1 MDSTEQKPKRPIVNA
16 ACPYCGNSVKFYM
29 PLKPGVLSFTCPAA
43 GCGKQFRVQV
53 TEAMLLQANPAAP
66 KPQQPNPQP
75 QQPQPYQ
82 QQPQPQPQAQQP
94 QAHPKQQVHTQAQQV
109 QSQLQQVQPKVQQ
122 AQAQPQQQ
130 VQAQQAQAQQQK
142 RSIKP
147 TDSIEN
153 WTAEG
158 KSGGRIAKV
167 VVTRTKM
174 LFMKERKEYDL
185 KIGVNVIGR
194 ADAMSPSDIMIE
206 DDMTVSR
213 RSVSITV
220 EASGGSYR
228 YWFEVLKSTNPVL
241 VNGKRHAVGE
251 SFVVE
256 PGTKFVLGRTKLSI
270 EL

>member
-29 PLKPGVLSFTCPAA
+29 PPKPGVLSFTCPAA

-53 TEAMLLQANPAAP
+53 TEAMLLQANPVAT

-75 QQPQPYQ
+75 QQPKPK
-82 QQPQPQPQAQQP
+82 PQPQAQQP

-109 QSQLQQVQPKVQQ
+109 QSQLQQAQAKVQQ
-122 AQAQPQQQ
+122 VHTQPQQQ
-130 VQAQQAQAQQQK
+130 AQPQQAQAQQQK

-158 KSGGRIAKV
+158 KAGGRIAKV

-174 LFMKERKEYDL
+174 IFMKEHKEYDL

>member
-53 TEAMLLQANPAAP
+53 TEAMLLQANPAAT

-75 QQPQPYQ
+75 QQSQPH
-82 QQPQPQPQAQQP
+82 QPQPQTQSLSQQP
-94 QAHPKQQVHTQAQQV
+94 QAQPKQQ
-109 QSQLQQVQPKVQQ
+109 SQPKVQQ

-130 VQAQQAQAQQQK
+130 VQAQQQK

-158 KSGGRIAKV
+158 KAGGRIAKV

-174 LFMKERKEYDL
+174 IFMKEHKEYDL

>member
-1 MDSTEQKPKRPIVNA
+1 MDSTEQNPKRPIVNA

-29 PLKPGVLSFTCPAA
+29 PLKPGVLSFTCPTA

-66 KPQQPNPQP
+66 KPQQPKPQP
-75 QQPQPYQ
+75 QQPKPQL
-82 QQPQPQPQAQQP
+82 QQPQPQPQAQQTP
-94 QAHPKQQVHTQAQQV
+94 TQPKQQVQPKAQQV
-109 QSQLQQVQPKVQQ
+109 QS
-122 AQAQPQQQ
+122 
-130 VQAQQAQAQQQK
+130 QQAQAQQQK

-153 WTAEG
+153 WMAEG
-158 KSGGRIAKV
+158 KAGGRIAKI

>member
-75 QQPQPYQ
+75 QQPKPQP
-82 QQPQPQPQAQQP
+82 QQPQPQSQAQQT
-94 QAHPKQQVHTQAQQV
+94 QTQPKQQSQPKAQQV
-109 QSQLQQVQPKVQQ
+109 QS
-122 AQAQPQQQ
+122 
-130 VQAQQAQAQQQK
+130 QQAQAQQQK
-142 RSIKP
+142 RSIKL

-153 WTAEG
+153 WMAEG
-158 KSGGRIAKV
+158 KAGGRIAKI

-174 LFMKERKEYDL
+174 IFMKERKEYDL

>member
-53 TEAMLLQANPAAP
+53 TEAMLLQANSAAT
-66 KPQQPNPQP
+66 KPQQPKPQP
-75 QQPQPYQ
+75 QQSQPYQ
-82 QQPQPQPQAQQP
+82 QQSQPQPQAQQP
-94 QAHPKQQVHTQAQQV
+94 QAHPEQQVHTQ
-109 QSQLQQVQPKVQQ
+109 VQQ

-130 VQAQQAQAQQQK
+130 AQSQQAQAQQQK

-158 KSGGRIAKV
+158 KAGGRIAKV

-174 LFMKERKEYDL
+174 IFMKERKEYDL

>member
-29 PLKPGVLSFTCPAA
+29 PPKPGVLSFTCPTA

-66 KPQQPNPQP
+66 KPQQPKPQP
-75 QQPQPYQ
+75 QQPKPQL
-82 QQPQPQPQAQQP
+82 QQPQPQPQAQQTP
-94 QAHPKQQVHTQAQQV
+94 TQPKQQVQPKAQQV
-109 QSQLQQVQPKVQQ
+109 QS
-122 AQAQPQQQ
+122 
-130 VQAQQAQAQQQK
+130 QQAQAQQQK

-158 KSGGRIAKV
+158 KAGGRIAKIV
-167 VVTRTKM
+167 ATRTKM

>member
-29 PLKPGVLSFTCPAA
+29 PPKPGVLSFTCPTA

-66 KPQQPNPQP
+66 KPQQPKPQL
-75 QQPQPYQ
+75 
-82 QQPQPQPQAQQP
+82 QQPQPQPQAQQTP
-94 QAHPKQQVHTQAQQV
+94 TQPKQQVQPKAQQV
-109 QSQLQQVQPKVQQ
+109 QS
-122 AQAQPQQQ
+122 
-130 VQAQQAQAQQQK
+130 QQAQAQQQK

-147 TDSIEN
+147 TEGIEN

-158 KSGGRIAKV
+158 KAGGRIAKV

-174 LFMKERKEYDL
+174 IFMKEHKEYDL

>member
-66 KPQQPNPQP
+66 KPQQPKPQL
-75 QQPQPYQ
+75 
-82 QQPQPQPQAQQP
+82 QQPQPQPQAQQAP
-94 QAHPKQQVHTQAQQV
+94 TQPK
-109 QSQLQQVQPKVQQ
+109 QQVQPKAQQ
-122 AQAQPQQQ
+122 AQS
-130 VQAQQAQAQQQK
+130 QQAQAQQQK

-153 WTAEG
+153 WMAEG
-158 KSGGRIAKV
+158 KAGGRIAKI
-167 VVTRTKM
+167 VVTRTTM
-174 LFMKERKEYDL
+174 IFMKEHKEYDL

>member
-66 KPQQPNPQP
+66 KPQQPNPHQ

-94 QAHPKQQVHTQAQQV
+94 QAHPKQQVHTQAQQ
-109 QSQLQQVQPKVQQ
+109 
-122 AQAQPQQQ
+122 AQAQSQQQ

-158 KSGGRIAKV
+158 KAGGRIAKV

>member
-53 TEAMLLQANPAAP
+53 TEAMLLQANSAAT
-66 KPQQPNPQP
+66 KPQQPKPQP
-75 QQPQPYQ
+75 QQSQPYQ
-82 QQPQPQPQAQQP
+82 QQSQPQPQAQQP
-94 QAHPKQQVHTQAQQV
+94 QAHPEQQVHTQA
-109 QSQLQQVQPKVQQ
+109 QQ

-130 VQAQQAQAQQQK
+130 AQSQQAQAQQQK

-147 TDSIEN
+147 TEGIEN

-158 KSGGRIAKV
+158 KAGGRIAKV

-174 LFMKERKEYDL
+174 IFMKERKEYDL

>member
-53 TEAMLLQANPAAP
+53 TEAMLLQANSAAT

-75 QQPQPYQ
+75 QQSQPH
-82 QQPQPQPQAQQP
+82 QPQPQTQSLSQQP
-94 QAHPKQQVHTQAQQV
+94 QAQPKQQ
-109 QSQLQQVQPKVQQ
+109 SQHKVQQ

-130 VQAQQAQAQQQK
+130 FQAQQAQAQQQK

-158 KSGGRIAKV
+158 KAGGRIAKV

-174 LFMKERKEYDL
+174 IFMKEHKEYDL

>member
-75 QQPQPYQ
+75 QQPK
-82 QQPQPQPQAQQP
+82 PQPQAQQT
-94 QAHPKQQVHTQAQQV
+94 QAQLKQQVQPKAQQV
-109 QSQLQQVQPKVQQ
+109 QS
-122 AQAQPQQQ
+122 
-130 VQAQQAQAQQQK
+130 QQAQAQQQK

-147 TDSIEN
+147 TEGIEN

-158 KSGGRIAKV
+158 KAGGRIAKI

-174 LFMKERKEYDL
+174 VFMKERKEYDL

>member
-1 MDSTEQKPKRPIVNA
+1 MDSTEQKPKRPIINA

-29 PLKPGVLSFTCPAA
+29 PPKPGVLSFTCPAA

-75 QQPQPYQ
+75 QQPQQ
-82 QQPQPQPQAQQP
+82 QPQAQQ
-94 QAHPKQQVHTQAQQV
+94 TQAQPK
-109 QSQLQQVQPKVQQ
+109 QQVQPKVQQ
-122 AQAQPQQQ
+122 
-130 VQAQQAQAQQQK
+130 VQSQQAQAQQQK

-158 KSGGRIAKV
+158 KAGGRIAKV

-174 LFMKERKEYDL
+174 IFMKERKEYDL

>member
-1 MDSTEQKPKRPIVNA
+1 MDSSEQNPKRPIVNA

-29 PLKPGVLSFTCPAA
+29 PLKPGVLSFTCPTA

-75 QQPQPYQ
+75 QQPKPQP
-82 QQPQPQPQAQQP
+82 QQPKPQPQAQQT
-94 QAHPKQQVHTQAQQV
+94 QTQPKQQVQPKAQQV
-109 QSQLQQVQPKVQQ
+109 QS
-122 AQAQPQQQ
+122 
-130 VQAQQAQAQQQK
+130 QQAQAQQQK

-153 WTAEG
+153 WMAEG
-158 KSGGRIAKV
+158 KTGGRIAKI

-174 LFMKERKEYDL
+174 IFMKERKEYDL

>member
-29 PLKPGVLSFTCPAA
+29 PLKPGVLSFTCPTA

-53 TEAMLLQANPAAP
+53 TEAMLLQANPATP

-75 QQPQPYQ
+75 QQPKPQP
-82 QQPQPQPQAQQP
+82 QQPKPQPQAQQT
-94 QAHPKQQVHTQAQQV
+94 QTQPKQQVQPKAQQV
-109 QSQLQQVQPKVQQ
+109 QS
-122 AQAQPQQQ
+122 
-130 VQAQQAQAQQQK
+130 QQAQAQQQK

-147 TDSIEN
+147 TEGIEN

-158 KSGGRIAKV
+158 KAGGRIAKV

-174 LFMKERKEYDL
+174 IFMKEHKEYDL

>member
-53 TEAMLLQANPAAP
+53 TEAMLLQANSAAT

-75 QQPQPYQ
+75 QQSQPH
-82 QQPQPQPQAQQP
+82 QPQPQTQSLSQQP
-94 QAHPKQQVHTQAQQV
+94 QAQPKQQ
-109 QSQLQQVQPKVQQ
+109 SQPKVQQ

-158 KSGGRIAKV
+158 KAGGRIAKI

-241 VNGKRHAVGE
+241 VNGKCHAVGE

>member
-53 TEAMLLQANPAAP
+53 TEAMLLQANPAAT
-66 KPQQPNPQP
+66 KPQQPKPQP

-94 QAHPKQQVHTQAQQV
+94 QAHPKQQVHTQAQQ
-109 QSQLQQVQPKVQQ
+109 
-122 AQAQPQQQ
+122 AQAQSQQQ

-147 TDSIEN
+147 TEGIEN

-158 KSGGRIAKV
+158 KAGGRIAKV

-174 LFMKERKEYDL
+174 IFMKEHKEYDL

>member
-29 PLKPGVLSFTCPAA
+29 PLKPGVLSFTCPTA

-53 TEAMLLQANPAAP
+53 TEAMLLQANLAAT
-66 KPQQPNPQP
+66 KQQQPKPQP

-94 QAHPKQQVHTQAQQV
+94 QAHPKQQVHTQ
-109 QSQLQQVQPKVQQ
+109 VQQ

-147 TDSIEN
+147 TDSIES
-153 WTAEG
+153 WMAEG
-158 KSGGRIAKV
+158 KAGGRIAKI

-174 LFMKERKEYDL
+174 VFMKERKEYDL

>member
-94 QAHPKQQVHTQAQQV
+94 QAHPKQQVHTQAQQ
-109 QSQLQQVQPKVQQ
+109 

-147 TDSIEN
+147 TEGIEN
-153 WTAEG
+153 WTAER

>member
-29 PLKPGVLSFTCPAA
+29 PPKPGVLSFTCPTA
-43 GCGKQFRVQV
+43 GCGKQFSVQV
-53 TEAMLLQANPAAP
+53 TEAMLLQANPATP

-75 QQPQPYQ
+75 QQPKPQP
-82 QQPQPQPQAQQP
+82 QQPQPQSQAQQTP
-94 QAHPKQQVHTQAQQV
+94 TQPKQQSQPKAQQV
-109 QSQLQQVQPKVQQ
+109 QS
-122 AQAQPQQQ
+122 
-130 VQAQQAQAQQQK
+130 QQAQAQQQK

-158 KSGGRIAKV
+158 KAGGRIAKI

-220 EASGGSYR
+220 EVSGGSFR

>member
-29 PLKPGVLSFTCPAA
+29 PLKPGVLSFTCPTA

-53 TEAMLLQANPAAP
+53 TEAMLLQANPATP

-75 QQPQPYQ
+75 QQPQP
-82 QQPQPQPQAQQP
+82 QPQSQQPQAQ
-94 QAHPKQQVHTQAQQV
+94 PKQQVQPKAQQV
-109 QSQLQQVQPKVQQ
+109 QS
-122 AQAQPQQQ
+122 
-130 VQAQQAQAQQQK
+130 QQAQAQQQK

-158 KSGGRIAKV
+158 KTGGRIAKI

-220 EASGGSYR
+220 EASGGNYR

>member
-16 ACPYCGNSVKFYM
+16 ACPYCGNPVKFYM

-75 QQPQPYQ
+75 QQPQP
-82 QQPQPQPQAQQP
+82 QPQAQQP
-94 QAHPKQQVHTQAQQV
+94 QAHPKQQVHTQAQQ
-109 QSQLQQVQPKVQQ
+109 
-122 AQAQPQQQ
+122 AQAQSQQQ

-158 KSGGRIAKV
+158 KAGGRIAKV

-174 LFMKERKEYDL
+174 LFMKEHKEYDL

>member
-53 TEAMLLQANPAAP
+53 TEAMLLQANPAAT

-75 QQPQPYQ
+75 QQPK
-82 QQPQPQPQAQQP
+82 PQPQAQQP
-94 QAHPKQQVHTQAQQV
+94 QAHPKQQVHTQA
-109 QSQLQQVQPKVQQ
+109 QQ

-158 KSGGRIAKV
+158 KAGGRIAKI

-174 LFMKERKEYDL
+174 IFMKERKEYDL

-228 YWFEVLKSTNPVL
+228 YWFEVLKSTNPVF

>member
-1 MDSTEQKPKRPIVNA
+1 MDSTEQTPKRPIVNA

-29 PLKPGVLSFTCPAA
+29 PPKPGVLSFTCPAA

-53 TEAMLLQANPAAP
+53 TEAMLLQANPAAT
-66 KPQQPNPQP
+66 KQQQPKPQP

-94 QAHPKQQVHTQAQQV
+94 QAHPKQQVHTQ
-109 QSQLQQVQPKVQQ
+109 VQQ
-122 AQAQPQQQ
+122 AQAQPQQH

-147 TDSIEN
+147 TEGIEN

-174 LFMKERKEYDL
+174 IFMKEHKEYDL

>member
-53 TEAMLLQANPAAP
+53 TEAMLLQANPAAT
-66 KPQQPNPQP
+66 KPQQPKPQP
-75 QQPQPYQ
+75 
-82 QQPQPQPQAQQP
+82 QQPQPQPQAQQTP
-94 QAHPKQQVHTQAQQV
+94 TQPKQQVQPKAQQV
-109 QSQLQQVQPKVQQ
+109 QS
-122 AQAQPQQQ
+122 
-130 VQAQQAQAQQQK
+130 QQAQAQQQK

-153 WTAEG
+153 WMAEG
-158 KSGGRIAKV
+158 KAGGRIAKI

-174 LFMKERKEYDL
+174 IFMKERKEYDL

>member
-53 TEAMLLQANPAAP
+53 TEAMLLQANPAAT

-75 QQPQPYQ
+75 QQPK
-82 QQPQPQPQAQQP
+82 PQPQAQQP
-94 QAHPKQQVHTQAQQV
+94 QAHPKQQVHTQA
-109 QSQLQQVQPKVQQ
+109 QQ

-158 KSGGRIAKV
+158 KAGGRIAKV

>member
-29 PLKPGVLSFTCPAA
+29 PLKPGVLSFTCPTA

-75 QQPQPYQ
+75 QQPQP
-82 QQPQPQPQAQQP
+82 QPQSRQPQAQ
-94 QAHPKQQVHTQAQQV
+94 PKQQVQPKAQQV
-109 QSQLQQVQPKVQQ
+109 QS
-122 AQAQPQQQ
+122 
-130 VQAQQAQAQQQK
+130 QQAQAQQQK

-158 KSGGRIAKV
+158 KAGGRIAKI

-174 LFMKERKEYDL
+174 IFMKERKEYDL

>member
-53 TEAMLLQANPAAP
+53 TEAMLLQANSAAT

-75 QQPQPYQ
+75 QQSQPH
-82 QQPQPQPQAQQP
+82 QPQPQTQSLSQQP
-94 QAHPKQQVHTQAQQV
+94 QAQPKQQ
-109 QSQLQQVQPKVQQ
+109 SQPKVQQ

-158 KSGGRIAKV
+158 KAGGRIAKV
-167 VVTRTKM
+167 VVIRTKM
-174 LFMKERKEYDL
+174 IFMKEHKEYDL

>member
-16 ACPYCGNSVKFYM
+16 ACPYCGNPVKFYM

-53 TEAMLLQANPAAP
+53 TEAMLLQANPAAT

-75 QQPQPYQ
+75 QQPK
-82 QQPQPQPQAQQP
+82 PQPQQP
-94 QAHPKQQVHTQAQQV
+94 QAHPKQQVHTQA
-109 QSQLQQVQPKVQQ
+109 QQ

-158 KSGGRIAKV
+158 KAGGRIAKV

-174 LFMKERKEYDL
+174 IFMKEHKEYDL

>member
-53 TEAMLLQANPAAP
+53 TETMLLQANSAAT
-66 KPQQPNPQP
+66 KPQQPKPQP

-94 QAHPKQQVHTQAQQV
+94 QAHPKQQVHTQAQQ
-109 QSQLQQVQPKVQQ
+109 

-130 VQAQQAQAQQQK
+130 AQSQQAQAQQQK

-147 TDSIEN
+147 TEGIEN

-158 KSGGRIAKV
+158 KAGGRIAKV

-174 LFMKERKEYDL
+174 IFMKEHKEYDL

>member
-66 KPQQPNPQP
+66 KPQQPKPQP
-75 QQPQPYQ
+75 QQPKPQL
-82 QQPQPQPQAQQP
+82 QQPQPQPQAQQTP
-94 QAHPKQQVHTQAQQV
+94 TQPKQQVQPKAQQV
-109 QSQLQQVQPKVQQ
+109 QS
-122 AQAQPQQQ
+122 
-130 VQAQQAQAQQQK
+130 QQAQAQQQK

-158 KSGGRIAKV
+158 KAGGRIAKIV
-167 VVTRTKM
+167 ATRTKM

>member
-53 TEAMLLQANPAAP
+53 TEAMLLQANPAAT

-75 QQPQPYQ
+75 QQPK
-82 QQPQPQPQAQQP
+82 PQPQAQQP
-94 QAHPKQQVHTQAQQV
+94 RAQPKQQ
-109 QSQLQQVQPKVQQ
+109 SQPKVQQ

-158 KSGGRIAKV
+158 KAGGRIAKV

-174 LFMKERKEYDL
+174 IFMKEHKEYDL

>member
-53 TEAMLLQANPAAP
+53 TEAMLLQANSAAT

-75 QQPQPYQ
+75 QQSQPH
-82 QQPQPQPQAQQP
+82 QPQPQTQSLSQQP
-94 QAHPKQQVHTQAQQV
+94 QAQPKQQ
-109 QSQLQQVQPKVQQ
+109 SQPKVQQ

-158 KSGGRIAKV
+158 KAGGRIAKV
-167 VVTRTKM
+167 VVTRTK
-174 LFMKERKEYDL
+174 LIFMKEHKEYDL

>member
-1 MDSTEQKPKRPIVNA
+1 MDFTEQKPKRPIVNA

-53 TEAMLLQANPAAP
+53 TEAMLLQANSAAT

-75 QQPQPYQ
+75 QQSQPH
-82 QQPQPQPQAQQP
+82 QPQPQTQSLSQQP
-94 QAHPKQQVHTQAQQV
+94 QAQPKQQ
-109 QSQLQQVQPKVQQ
+109 SQPKVQQ

-158 KSGGRIAKV
+158 KAGRRIAKV

-174 LFMKERKEYDL
+174 IFMKEHKEYDL

>member
-16 ACPYCGNSVKFYM
+16 ACPYCGNSIKFYM

-53 TEAMLLQANPAAP
+53 TEAMLLQANSAAT
-66 KPQQPNPQP
+66 KPQQPKPQP

-94 QAHPKQQVHTQAQQV
+94 QAHPKQQVHTQAQQ
-109 QSQLQQVQPKVQQ
+109 
-122 AQAQPQQQ
+122 AQAQSQQQ

-158 KSGGRIAKV
+158 KAGGRIAKV

-174 LFMKERKEYDL
+174 LFMKEHKEYDL

-206 DDMTVSR
+206 DDTTVSR

>member
-1 MDSTEQKPKRPIVNA
+1 MDSTEQKPKRPIINA

-29 PLKPGVLSFTCPAA
+29 PLKPGVLSFTCPTA

-53 TEAMLLQANPAAP
+53 TEAMLLQANSATP

-75 QQPQPYQ
+75 QQPQP
-82 QQPQPQPQAQQP
+82 QPQAQQT
-94 QAHPKQQVHTQAQQV
+94 QAQPKQQVQPKAQQV
-109 QSQLQQVQPKVQQ
+109 QS
-122 AQAQPQQQ
+122 
-130 VQAQQAQAQQQK
+130 QQAQAQQQK

-158 KSGGRIAKV
+158 KAGGRIAKV

-174 LFMKERKEYDL
+174 IFMKERKEYDL

>member
-1 MDSTEQKPKRPIVNA
+1 MDSSEQKPKRPIVNA

-53 TEAMLLQANPAAP
+53 TEAMLLQANSAAT
-66 KPQQPNPQP
+66 KPQQPKPQP
-75 QQPQPYQ
+75 QQSQPYQ
-82 QQPQPQPQAQQP
+82 QQSQPQPQAQQP
-94 QAHPKQQVHTQAQQV
+94 QAHPEQQVHTQA
-109 QSQLQQVQPKVQQ
+109 QQ

-130 VQAQQAQAQQQK
+130 AQSQQAQAQQQK

-147 TDSIEN
+147 TEGIEN

-158 KSGGRIAKV
+158 KAGGRIAKV

-174 LFMKERKEYDL
+174 IFMKERKEYDL

>member
-29 PLKPGVLSFTCPAA
+29 PLKPGVLSFTCPTA

-53 TEAMLLQANPAAP
+53 TEAMLLQANPATP

-75 QQPQPYQ
+75 QQPQP
-82 QQPQPQPQAQQP
+82 QPQAQQT
-94 QAHPKQQVHTQAQQV
+94 QTQPKQQVQPKAQQV
-109 QSQLQQVQPKVQQ
+109 QS
-122 AQAQPQQQ
+122 
-130 VQAQQAQAQQQK
+130 QQAQAQQQK

-153 WTAEG
+153 WMAEG
-158 KSGGRIAKV
+158 KAGGRIAKV

-174 LFMKERKEYDL
+174 IFMKERKEYDL

>member
-1 MDSTEQKPKRPIVNA
+1 MDFTEQKPKRPIVNA

-53 TEAMLLQANPAAP
+53 TEAMLLQANPAAT

-75 QQPQPYQ
+75 QQSQPH
-82 QQPQPQPQAQQP
+82 QPQPQTQSLSQQP
-94 QAHPKQQVHTQAQQV
+94 QAQPKQQ
-109 QSQLQQVQPKVQQ
+109 SQPKAQQ

-158 KSGGRIAKV
+158 KAGGRIAKV

-174 LFMKERKEYDL
+174 IFMKEHKEYDL

>member
-29 PLKPGVLSFTCPAA
+29 PLKPGVLSFTCPTA

-53 TEAMLLQANPAAP
+53 TEAMLLQANPATP
-66 KPQQPNPQP
+66 KPQQPKPQP
-75 QQPQPYQ
+75 QQPKPQS
-82 QQPQPQPQAQQP
+82 QQPQPQSQAQQT
-94 QAHPKQQVHTQAQQV
+94 QTQPKQQVQPKAQQV
-109 QSQLQQVQPKVQQ
+109 QS
-122 AQAQPQQQ
+122 
-130 VQAQQAQAQQQK
+130 QQAQAQQQK

-153 WTAEG
+153 WMAEG
-158 KSGGRIAKV
+158 KAGGRIAKI

-174 LFMKERKEYDL
+174 VFMRERKEYDL

-256 PGTKFVLGRTKLSI
+256 PGTKFVLGRTKLGI